1 MCIQIHQVLVKH
13 TLCTYRQWK
22 QFLYV
27 CSFLIAATTWY
38 TGFFKL
44 SFVTRFACD
53 MANLRKFGY
62 DFHLRSS
69 PSAFS
74 GYGWSVDQL
83 ITSLLTSPCSR
94 NPTRSKQLSTVAVLG
109 FQFGCYRVVVP
120 LSFLRSISLASLSS
134 SLSIFGWWDRLKILR
149 NLAAFSFA
157 VLCIIVFILKL
168 LGFVRCLSHEFSFDH
183 I

>member
-1 MCIQIHQVLVKH
+1 MLLTFNVV
-13 TLCTYRQWK
+13 WP
-22 QFLYV
+22 
-27 CSFLIAATTWY
+27 
-38 TGFFKL
+38 GFFCETACVCPQYSYRGKDMIFWIFAIVHCQAF
-44 SFVTRFACD
+44 SMWHNWQRFA
-53 MANLRKFGY
+53 LE
-62 DFHLRSS
+62 FHLRSS

-109 FQFGCYRVVVP
+109 FQFGFYRVVVP